1 MESCKITDSSN
12 LCQQLAN
19 FGTVTIKGS
28 IITVT
33 NDKLYDKSYKDI
45 LGSWRKSVH
54 AFIGNMTDGSWI
66 SERRSTRMI
75 AGDTCRHC
83 RKELG
88 KYQDADCK
96 CYPNMGFPDLGC
108 NCYYGF
114 NSKKGHGYCEAN
126 SENYTCRPFYI
137 RVFNAVYVYKTNSTV
152 PKLPLHQRVRNETNH
167 LFKIAHVLLLANTF
181 CTIDKHTNSGCVF
194 ATVKLQKEIL
204 YRIISLSFKGD
215 KKVRDKFKWMLKR
228 RDISKI
234 C

>member
-1 MESCKITDSSN
+1 MESCKITDFLD
-12 LCQQLAN
+12 LCQQLSS

-33 NDKLYDKSYKDI
+33 NDKLYDKSYDESYKDI

-75 AGDTCRHC
+75 KSDNCRHC
-83 RKELG
+83 RKKLG

-96 CYPNMGFPDLGC
+96 CHPDMGFPDLGC

-114 NSKKGHGYCEAN
+114 NSKKGYGPCESE
-126 SENYTCRPFYI
+126 SENYTCRQFYI

-152 PKLPLHQRVRNETNH
+152 PKLPLHQRLRNVIPADSKTLTELALSTTKVRNESTPPN
-167 LFKIAHVLLLANTF
+167 V
-181 CTIDKHTNSGCVF
+181 
-194 ATVKLQKEIL
+194 ATVEGLGIL
-204 YRIISLSFKGD
+204 PNFLKNAPD
-215 KKVRDKFKWMLKR
+215 NVRVCAAAVNDDTVNVLP
-228 RDISKI
+228 I
-234 C
+234 